1 MAEASFI
8 FEIGTKILILISF
21 IAWPIVFW
29 FLSIWTGAHAG
40 APKHYRAGFIISS
53 LVVFKYFLYC
63 FLILAVISVIMPILS
78 KFMSVA
84 K

>member
-8 FEIGTKILILISF
+8 FEIGTKILILLLF

-29 FLSIWTGAHAG
+29 LLSIWTGHRAG
-40 APKHYRAGFIISS
+40 DPKHYKAGFIISN
-53 LVVFKYFLYC
+53 LIIFKTFLIC